1 VYRVLRVVI
10 NSFAFVLCL
19 LLAITT
25 FEANPWLALLFL
37 AASFDQLEDV
47 YYYVYGRRLM
57 PRALMPLDLIF
68 EGVMF
73 MVGLAML
80 MLSVSYYAYF
90 STWLFRGLLFLSI
103 MILWSSVE
111 DVIEW
116 ARAPKVAAPPPPP
129 PLPSPSAP
137 SPAVHIHSALPPEGF
152 AFVRRKSDDRSDGF
166 LFVRRKGD

>member
-1 VYRVLRVVI
+1 LVIGLYRVLRVVI

-57 PRALMPLDLIF
+57 PRALMPLDLVF

-103 MILWSSVE
+103 MVLWSSVE

-116 ARAPKVAAPPPPP
+116 ARAPKATTPPPPTPPAPPPPP
-129 PLPSPSAP
+129 PPHHHHPLHPGPPPPPRARSTPRSPPRASPS
-137 SPAVHIHSALPPEGF
+137 
-152 AFVRRKSDDRSDGF
+152 
-166 LFVRRKGD
+166 

>member
-1 VYRVLRVVI
+1 MYRVLRVVI

-37 AASFDQLEDV
+37 ASSFDQLEDV
-47 YYYVYGRRLM
+47 YYYVYGRRLI
-57 PRALMPLDLIF
+57 PRALMPLDLVF

-90 STWLFRGLLFLSI
+90 STWIFRGLLFLSI

-116 ARAPKVAAPPPPP
+116 ARTPKVATLP
-129 PLPSPSAP
+129 PLPSTP
-137 SPAVHIHSALPPEGF
+137 SPAVHSALHSEGF
-152 AFVRRKSDDRSDGF
+152 AFVRRKSDGF

>member
-1 VYRVLRVVI
+1 VFRVLRVVI

-47 YYYVYGRRLM
+47 YYYVYGRRLI
-57 PRALMPLDLIF
+57 PRALMPLDIVF

-103 MILWSSVE
+103 MVLWSSVE
-111 DVIEW
+111 DVVEW
-116 ARAPKVAAPPPPP
+116 ARIPKATTPP
-129 PLPSPSAP
+129 PLPSAP
-137 SPAVHIHSALPPEGF
+137 SPAVHSAVHSAPPSEGF
-152 AFVRRKSDDRSDGF
+152 AFVRRKSDGF
-166 LFVRRKGD
+166 LFVRRREG